1 MTNSPHSKTSQ
12 KAKFV
17 KHLPFE
23 VAGTIS
29 EAKFIAQDLAEAN
42 RYNYRATALLM
53 GDPNV
58 NVGESIYLDNLDQ
71 NMSGYW
77 TVLAITHLFGGGS
90 YTYQMEVLVGTD
102 SLGDANSAIGKNP
115 GKRDFEAELSN
126 QSLKPKGSKL
136 NNYPIGVNNGRT
148 DLGVKN
154 NKSTKNIPGP
164 NARALAT
171 KYSPNIYKNDVPDF
185 SQVARQVTWKAK

>member
-1 MTNSPHSKTSQ
+1 MTKNPHSKTSQ

-23 VAGTIS
+23 VAKTVS
-29 EAKFIAQDLAEAN
+29 EAKFIAEDLAEAN
-42 RYNYRATALLM
+42 RYNYRGVALLM
-53 GDPNV
+53 GDANV

-77 TVLAITHLFGGGS
+77 TVIAISHLFGSGN
-90 YTYQMEVLVGTD
+90 YTYQMEVLVGAD
-102 SLGDANSAIGKNP
+102 SLGNADPNIGKNP

-136 NNYPIGVNNGRT
+136 NNYAIGVNNGKIDVGLKKT
-148 DLGVKN
+148 
-154 NKSTKNIPGP
+154 KSAKNIPGP
-164 NARALAT
+164 AARPLAT
-171 KYSPNIYKNDVPDF
+171 SYTPNIYKNDTPDF
-185 SQVARQVTWKAK
+185 SQVARQVTWRAK

>member
-23 VAGTIS
+23 VASTIA

-42 RYNYRATALLM
+42 RYNYRGVALLM
-53 GDPNV
+53 GDANV

-71 NMSGYW
+71 SMSGYW
-77 TVLAITHLFGGGS
+77 TVIAVSHMFGGGD

-102 SLGDANSAIGKNP
+102 SLGGADPNIGKNS
-115 GKRDFEAELSN
+115 GKRNFESELSK

-136 NNYPIGVNNGRT
+136 NNYPIGVNNGKT
-148 DLGVKN
+148 DLGVKKT
-154 NKSTKNIPGP
+154 KSAKTIPGT
-164 NARALAT
+164 NARHLAT
-171 KYSPNIYKNDVPDF
+171 TYTPNIYKNEVPDF
-185 SQVARQVTWKAK
+185 SQVSRQVTWRAK

>member
-23 VAGTIS
+23 VATTIS
-29 EAKFIAQDLAEAN
+29 DAKFIAQDLAEAN
-42 RYNYRATALLM
+42 RYNYRGIALLM
-53 GDPNV
+53 GNANV

-77 TVLAITHLFGGGS
+77 TVLAVTHLFGGGS

-102 SLGDANSAIGKNP
+102 SLGGANPSIGKNL
-115 GKRDFEAELSN
+115 GKRDFESELSK

-136 NNYPIGVNNGRT
+136 NNYPIGVNNGKT
-148 DLGVKN
+148 NLGVKN
-154 NKSTKNIPGP
+154 TKSAKNIPGS
-164 NARALAT
+164 NARPLAT
-171 KYSPNIYKNDVPDF
+171 TYSPNIYKNEVPDF

>member
-1 MTNSPHSKTSQ
+1 MTNNPHSKTSQ
-12 KAKFV
+12 TAKFV

-23 VAGTIS
+23 VASTIS
-29 EAKFIAQDLAEAN
+29 EAKFIAEDLAEAN
-42 RYNYRATALLM
+42 RYNYRGVALLL
-53 GDPNV
+53 GNPNV

-77 TVLAITHLFGGGS
+77 TVLAVTHLFGGGS

-102 SLGDANSAIGKNP
+102 SLGQSNPSIKKTP
-115 GKRDFEAELSN
+115 GKRDFESELSK

-136 NNYPIGVNNGRT
+136 NNYPIGVNNGKT

-154 NKSTKNIPGP
+154 TKSAKNIPGA
-164 NARALAT
+164 NARPFAT
-171 KYSPNIYKNDVPDF
+171 TYSPNIYKNEVPDF
-185 SQVARQVTWKAK
+185 SQVTRQVTWKAR

>member
-1 MTNSPHSKTSQ
+1 MTNNPHSKTSQ

-23 VAGTIS
+23 VATTIS

-42 RYNYRATALLM
+42 RYNYRGTALLL
-53 GDPNV
+53 GNPNV
-58 NVGESIYLDNLDQ
+58 SVGESIYLDNLDQ

-77 TVLAITHLFGGGS
+77 TVIAVTHLFGGGS

-102 SLGDANSAIGKNP
+102 SLGQSNPNIKKTP
-115 GKRDFEAELSN
+115 GKRDFESELSK

-136 NNYPIGVNNGRT
+136 NNYPIGVNNGKT
-148 DLGVKN
+148 ALGVKN
-154 NKSTKNIPGP
+154 TRSAKNIPSV
-164 NARALAT
+164 NARPLAT
-171 KYSPNIYKNDVPDF
+171 TYSPNIYKNEIPDF
-185 SQVARQVTWKAK
+185 SQVARQVTWKAR